1 MPKKMPSK
9 TYIVYDA
16 QAMTLSLADALI
28 VFSTH
33 DQHEALAYAKKYHA
47 TVYAFERGAD
57 GALINA
63 TLLSHAADKQRATS

>member
-1 MPKKMPSK
+1 MPKKISSK

-16 QAMTLSLADALI
+16 RAMTLSLADALI

-33 DQHEALAYAKKYHA
+33 DQQEAFDYANAYHG
-47 TVYAFERGAD
+47 TVYAYDTSAD

-63 TLLSHAADKQRATS
+63 TLLSHAADEQRATQ